1 MARLGGDITRSIVVV
16 VDLVVVVVSVP
27 VKYDDDAF
35 ALWVVLPDEE
45 ATRVVEETGTGVS
58 DAWAGIRRRRGSRSS
73 SSLIRGTKGGE
84 GGGEISRSGE
94 RISGGLCWMCCW
106 GWLFRACAGG

>member
-16 VDLVVVVVSVP
+16 VDLVAVVVSVP

-58 DAWAGIRRRRGSRSS
+58 DA
-73 SSLIRGTKGGE
+73 
-84 GGGEISRSGE
+84 
-94 RISGGLCWMCCW
+94 
-106 GWLFRACAGG
+106 